1 MKAKQKMSARHI
13 SDGLDSVTRQKRL
26 DVFLKSTQTSFEKSV
41 ENSLACGPV
50 LTGVLVGP
58 VKRT

>member
-1 MKAKQKMSARHI
+1 M
-13 SDGLDSVTRQKRL
+13 SDGLDSMTRQKRMDAYL
-26 DVFLKSTQTSFEKSV
+26 TSTQTSFEKNV

-58 VKRT
+58 VKRI